1 MKNSASRGEIS
12 ASRTTKQGI
21 GARQP
26 ISPPFRAAVCA
37 AALAALTAS
46 LLLIGSGGDAGAGR
60 SGAGGT
66 EASGRALELGRSVEG
81 RPLEAVRIG
90 ERGAKRRAIV
100 VGEVHG
106 DESEGREIVRRLRR
120 RYAGIG
126 GVRVWT
132 IVSINPDGHAAGTRK
147 NARGV
152 DLNRNFSVDWSGAE
166 SPSSGYY
173 AGPRPFS
180 EPESRAFARLA
191 RRVRPDVTVHYHQPW
206 NAVLRPCSGPAPA
219 QRRYARI
226 ARMDTSCRGAGL
238 PGTAVS
244 WQNRKLPGAAFVVEL
259 AGGELSGAER
269 RRHARALAAVLR
281 G

>member
-1 MKNSASRGEIS
+1 MIGCLLASA
-12 ASRTTKQGI
+12 
-21 GARQP
+21 
-26 ISPPFRAAVCA
+26 C
-37 AALAALTAS
+37 ALAGAMIA
-46 LLLIGSGGDAGAGR
+46 GPGGDAGLGVAAVAGTLRDGR
-60 SGAGGT
+60 S
-66 EASGRALELGRSVEG
+66 LEFGRSVEG
-81 RPLEAVRIG
+81 RALEAVRIG

-106 DESEGREIVRRLRR
+106 DEPEGREIVKRLRR

-132 IVSINPDGHAAGTRK
+132 IISINPDGHATDTRK

-166 SPSSGYY
+166 PPSSGYY

-191 RRVRPDVTVHYHQPW
+191 RRVRPDVTIYYHQPW
-206 NAVLRPCSGPAPA
+206 NAVLRPCSGPAPV

-226 ARMDTSCRGAGL
+226 ARMDTSCRGADL

-244 WQNRKLPGAAFVVEL
+244 WQNRKLPGTAFVVEL
-259 AGGELSGAER
+259 AGGELASAER